1 MSYTPLLSTVDK
13 IKVQQVQ
20 CSTLNTD
27 LTKCQEQLDVL
38 DPQGKRDRL
47 QKHYTESM
55 SNMAE
60 TIEYMVE
67 KDKKSINESI
77 NRLDKVLP
85 SNRSLEKQVME
96 LTAQKK
102 ALDTEKQNLE
112 QSIRA
117 HRRRFLDNDP
127 QEGTPAILGL
137 RTSDDKVLLFFWI
150 ALLIVVNLGI
160 FAYFAIL
167 KRSHIPIVYIG
178 ATVGVFAIA
187 YIVLYNATR
196 IEYKVRSTTL

>member
-1 MSYTPLLSTVDK
+1 MLPTLSATDQ
-13 IKVQQVQ
+13 IRVQRVK
-20 CSTLNTD
+20 CSVMDSD
-27 LTKCQEQLDVL
+27 LSNCRTQLDAMDPTSRQTAVRDTEGRHASLFETEVNLIKTAKEAAIQNSL
-38 DPQGKRDRL
+38 D
-47 QKHYTESM
+47 H
-55 SNMAE
+55 
-60 TIEYMVE
+60 
-67 KDKKSINESI
+67 
-77 NRLDKVLP
+77 LDKVLV
-85 SNRSLEKQVME
+85 SNKSLEKQMAE

-102 ALDTEKQNLE
+102 VQETEKQNLE

-150 ALLIVVNLGI
+150 ALLILVNLGI
-160 FAYFAIL
+160 FAYFAFL

-187 YIVLYNATR
+187 YLILFNATR
-196 IEYKVRSTTL
+196 IKYKVRSTTL